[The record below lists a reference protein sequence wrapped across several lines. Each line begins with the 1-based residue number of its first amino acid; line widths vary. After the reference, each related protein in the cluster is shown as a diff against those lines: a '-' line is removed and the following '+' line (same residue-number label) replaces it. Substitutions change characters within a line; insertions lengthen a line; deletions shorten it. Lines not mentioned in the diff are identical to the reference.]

1 MRTVLRDR
9 NYRLLLLG
17 QITSA
22 FGDYAMFLAI
32 GVWAK
37 ELTGSNAAAGLA
49 VLPFAIPSLFGPA
62 FGVLVDRFPRRR
74 VMIVTDMIAATAML
88 SLLAVDGAEDLWLL
102 YVVSFVYG
110 SCVTVYQGARAG
122 LLMAM
127 LPVDRIGEAN
137 GLLQSSNQAMRLAA
151 PLVGAGLFA
160 VAGGP
165 AVAVLDAATF
175 LASAALLLALRSPD
189 LERRTDEVRFVA
201 ELREGLAH
209 IAKTPSLRR
218 LTAGTAVVMLLVG
231 MQEVL
236 IFAVIDQGL
245 GRPPEFLGVIATAQG
260 VGAIVAGIVAGWVL
274 RGIGELR
281 AIAVASFAAAAGLL
295 LFGTAILPLVL
306 VAAVGF
312 GVANTLF
319 VVAYTTVMQIRTAL
333 EMQGR
338 VMTAVEAII
347 TLPFLASIA
356 IGAAI
361 VDTLDVQAIYVAEAL
376 GMALVAVYFLR
387 SPAEPQPTPSAAA
400 EVAPTAGKVPAAEVV
415 AAAAPDA

>member
-17 QITSA
+17 QVTSA

-37 ELTGSNAAAGLA
+37 DLTGSNAAAGLA

-62 FGVLVDRFPRRR
+62 LGVWVDRFPRRW
-74 VMIVTDMIAATAML
+74 VMIATDLVAATAML
-88 SLLAVDGAEDLWLL
+88 SLLLVDGTEDLWLL

-110 SCVTVYQGARAG
+110 TCVTVYQGARAG

-127 LPVDRIGEAN
+127 LPDEEIGDAN

-165 AVAVLDAATF
+165 AVAVLDAGTF
-175 LASAALLLALRSPD
+175 LASALILLALRSPD

-201 ELREGLAH
+201 ELRDGLAH
-209 IAKTPSLRR
+209 IARSPSLRR
-218 LTAGTAVVMLLVG
+218 LTIGTAVVMLLVG

-236 IFAVIDQGL
+236 IFAVIDEGL

-260 VGAIVAGIVAGWVL
+260 AGAIVAGIAAGWVL
-274 RGIGELR
+274 RGLGELR
-281 AIAVASFAAAAGLL
+281 AIAVASFAAAGGLL
-295 LFGTAILPLVL
+295 MFGTAVLPLAL
-306 VAAVGF
+306 IAAVAF

-319 VVAYTTVMQIRTAL
+319 IVAYTTVMQVRTTL

-347 TLPFLASIA
+347 TLPFLISIA

-361 VDTLDVQAIYVAEAL
+361 VDVLEVRWIYVAEAI

-387 SPAEPQPTPSAAA
+387 SPADGAPAGGVGGATAAA
-400 EVAPTAGKVPAAEVV
+400 VGAPAERVER
-415 AAAAPDA
+415 